1 MTTDNKRAPAE
12 WRSSP
17 PFYHHLGLQLEF
29 LQEGK
34 SAIRL
39 PFRKEYGNTRGE
51 MHGGA
56 IAALVDAAMSQAV
69 RSTIEAGSKVAT
81 ITMTLNYM
89 APSYGDL
96 TARGAVVKGG
106 RSVAFAE
113 AEVSDERGQVVC
125 RGSATFRVAPP
136 KEGMRAEG

>member
-1 MTTDNKRAPAE
+1 MSTDNKRAAAQ

-17 PFYHHLGLQLEF
+17 PFYQHLGLQLDA
-29 LQEGK
+29 LADGK

-69 RSTIEAGSKVAT
+69 RSTIEPGSKVAT
-81 ITMTLNYM
+81 ITMTLNYL
-89 APSYGDL
+89 APSHGGL
-96 TARGAVVKGG
+96 TARGVVKGG
-106 RSVAFAE
+106 RSVVFAE
-113 AEVSDERGQVVC
+113 AEVTDDRGQVVC
-125 RGSATFRVAPP
+125 RGSATYRVAPP
-136 KEGMRAEG
+136 KS